1 MATRTALA
9 GSEPVQAGGQP
20 AISVEPRAL
29 PWKNRWF
36 MAASLALL
44 LTFALSMYLSVRT
57 ESQTFDEPAH
67 LYAGYSY
74 WLRGDFGVNP
84 EHPPLVKL
92 IASLP
97 ALLVD
102 RPKFPEP
109 PEIYFRGAS
118 AMGGLQLLAPPG
130 SGAWLDHARAAVAIF
145 PLLLAVVLAIA
156 GTEMFGTGAAL
167 FALALLVF
175 DPLILSHGPLVT
187 TDSAATCL
195 IFAGVYAF
203 YRYVRRPSLLR
214 LAVCGVAVGLALG
227 AKHSALFLF
236 PILILLSIAEV
247 AMSPAPLRGRI
258 RLGLKLAASVFIIGL
273 ISMALLWSF
282 YGFRY
287 QARPN
292 GKNIIPPT
300 AEYLKELKHP
310 MEAAVI
316 GYAERHH
323 LLPESYL
330 FGLNDVVVVC
340 RGGDGRT
347 MYLFGKMYPAGR
359 WFYFP
364 AALLIKATIGF
375 LVLLLLV
382 PLARVTRERTH
393 RREIFFLVI
402 PPVTYLAWAMTSKLD
417 IGIRHI
423 LPIFPFLILL
433 AAAGAVSLARR
444 SRAWA
449 CAVGLLL
456 ILHGASSLHAAPNYL
471 AYSNEFFG
479 GPQNTWRVLADSN
492 VGWAGGLR
500 AVATEIR
507 RRPITDCWFAYTG
520 IPNPASFGI
529 PCKRLPTFFGFL
541 TQAPQKPVPEHL
553 DGPVF
558 ASTEDV
564 SAYWGP
570 KELNPY
576 RQFAAMKPDRV
587 IAGEILEY
595 DHGVAAPSVSALS
608 HAYAAFQELDPR
620 AGALADALTQA
631 QAAVA
636 LDPNSLLANEALS
649 YAYAANK
656 QPDAARQAYQT
667 ALRLF
672 NTVHPEFKD
681 SEIPPQDP
689 LAAPQK

>member
-1 MATRTALA
+1 MATRAIPV
-9 GSEPVQAGGQP
+9 SPEPDKVGTQP
-20 AISVEPRAL
+20 LTSVAPRPL
-29 PWKNRWF
+29 PWRNRWF
-36 MAASLALL
+36 MAASFALL

-92 IASLP
+92 VASLP

-102 RPKFPEP
+102 RPHYSEP
-109 PEIYFRGAS
+109 PDIYFRGAS
-118 AMGGLQLLAPPG
+118 VLGGFQLLAPPG

-145 PLLLAVVLAIA
+145 PLLLAVVVGVA

-175 DPLILSHGPLVT
+175 DPLILAHGPLVT
-187 TDSAATCL
+187 TDTAATCF
-195 IFAGVYAF
+195 IFASVYTF
-203 YRYVRRPSLLR
+203 YRFVKRPSLLR
-214 LAVCGVAVGLALG
+214 LAVCGVTVGLALG
-227 AKHSALFLF
+227 SKHSALFLF
-236 PILILLSIAEV
+236 PILVLLSIVEV
-247 AMSPAPLRGRI
+247 ATSPAPLRGRI
-258 RLGLKLAASVFIIGL
+258 RLALKLAVCIAIIGL
-273 ISMALLWSF
+273 ISTAMLWSF

-310 MEAAVI
+310 AEAAFI
-316 GYAERHH
+316 GFAERHH

-330 FGLNDVVVVC
+330 FGLNDIVVVC
-340 RGGDGRT
+340 RDGR
-347 MYLFGKMYPAGR
+347 MMDLFGKPYPQGR

-364 AALLIKATIGF
+364 AALLIKGTIGF
-375 LVLLLLV
+375 IVLLLLV
-382 PLARVTRERTH
+382 PLAQIVRDRTH
-393 RREIFFLVI
+393 RREVLFLSV
-402 PPVTYLAWAMTSKLD
+402 PPAAYLAWAMTSKLD

-444 SRAWA
+444 SRGWAW
-449 CAVGLLL
+449 AVGLLL
-456 ILHGASSLHAAPNYL
+456 MLHAISSLHAAPNYL
-471 AYSNEFFG
+471 TYSNEFFG

-500 AVATEIR
+500 ALGVEIHKR
-507 RRPITDCWFAYTG
+507 QIKDCWFAYSG
-520 IPNPASFGI
+520 IPDPASFGI
-529 PCKRLPTFFGFL
+529 PCKRLPTLFGFL

-553 DGPVF
+553 EGPVF
-558 ASTEDV
+558 ASSEDV

-570 KELNPY
+570 AELNPY
-576 RQFAAMKPDRV
+576 RQVAAIKPDRV

-595 DHGVAAPSVSALS
+595 DHAVSAPSLSALS

-620 AGALADALTQA
+620 AGAVADALTQA

-636 LDPNSLLANEALS
+636 LDANSLLANEALS

-681 SEIPPQDP
+681 SEFPPHDP
-689 LAAPQK
+689 LAAPQQ